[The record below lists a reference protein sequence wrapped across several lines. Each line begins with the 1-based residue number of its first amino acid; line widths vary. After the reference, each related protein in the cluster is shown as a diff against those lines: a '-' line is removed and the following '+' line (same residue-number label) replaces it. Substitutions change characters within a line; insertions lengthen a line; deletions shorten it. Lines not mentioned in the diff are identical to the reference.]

1 MPLEPPHLDD
11 RRFQDLVDEMKR
23 MIPRFTPEW
32 TNHNVG
38 DPGVALIELFAWTAE
53 MVLYRVNQVPDRLY
67 THFLNLVGVE
77 PFPPSAARTDLT
89 FWFSAPAAGQI
100 TVPADTEVSTVPVAD
115 DEPVTFST
123 VHSVTVEPPQ
133 LVAARTGIAGSAL
146 TLDTWESLTVPGQ
159 SALCFGSLPVTAGD
173 ALYLGLARSAAGHV
187 LRLDIAARAEGVGI
201 DPLAPPV
208 AWEAWSGTAWVPVSV
223 ESDTTGGLNKTGAVV
238 VLMPDQHEPIML
250 DGTHA
255 HWLRVRLIPQTTGRP
270 TYQTSPRIDELQVST
285 VGVTVQAE
293 HTRRVSTESVG
304 RSTGVPAQSFT
315 VAHTPVAAR
324 RSGEEVVVVTDGVAH
339 AWQEVA
345 DFAASGPSDR
355 HVVWDSATGEIRFG
369 PMIRQP
375 DGSRRQCGAV
385 PPDGAHIQV
394 SGYRSGGGARG
405 NVGARTLVT
414 LRSAVP
420 YIASVTNL
428 GPASGGVDAE
438 TSAEAKVRGPLTLRS
453 SNRSVTAGDYEQ
465 IARRTSVEVA
475 RAHCLPADESGVGR
489 VRVLVVPDVRTR
501 LEAQTLDDFAL
512 NRDLWEQVSRALE
525 ETRPVGVAVE
535 VGAPF
540 YQGVSIAALVRAL
553 PGRPVP
559 VVRQRVEEALTRYV
573 HPLIGGQ
580 DGTGWPFETQLT
592 QTALVQAV
600 ELVDGVLAVDELQI
614 FEYDLRTGRRIGD
627 GHDSLPLA
635 PNSLFLPAAHRV
647 VVR

>member
-11 RRFQDLVDEMKR
+11 RRFQDIVDEMKR

-67 THFLNLVGVE
+67 THFLNLVGIE

-123 VHSVTVEPPQ
+123 VRAVAVEPPR
-133 LVAARTGIAGSAL
+133 LVAARSGVAGSSL
-146 TLDTWESLTVPGQ
+146 TLDVWESLTVPGQ
-159 SALCFGSLPVTAGD
+159 TAVCFGSLPVSAGD
-173 ALYLGLARSAAGHV
+173 AFYLGLAHSAAGHV
-187 LRLDIAARAEGVGI
+187 LRLDVAARAEGVGI
-201 DPLAPPV
+201 DPLTPPV
-208 AWEAWSGTAWVPVSV
+208 VWEAWSGTAWVPVSV

-255 HWLRVRLIPQTTGRP
+255 HWLRVRLTSSSAGRP

-293 HTRRVSTESVG
+293 HTRRVATESVG
-304 RSTGVPAQSFT
+304 RSTGVPGQSFT

-324 RSGEEVVVVTDGVAH
+324 RSGEEVIVVTDGVAH

-345 DFAASGPSDR
+345 DFAASGPTDR

-369 PMIRQP
+369 PVIRQP

-438 TSAEAKVRGPLTLRS
+438 TSAEAKLRGPLTLRS
-453 SNRSVTAGDYEQ
+453 GNRSVTASDYEQ

-475 RAHCLPADESGVGR
+475 RAHCLPADESGAGR

-512 NRDLWEQVSRALE
+512 NRDLWEQVARALE
-525 ETRPVGVAVE
+525 ESRPVGVAVE

-540 YQGVSIAALVRAL
+540 YQGVSVAALVRAL
-553 PGRPVP
+553 PGRPLP
-559 VVRQRVEEALTRYV
+559 VIRQRVEDALTRYV
-573 HPLIGGQ
+573 HPLVGGPGG
-580 DGTGWPFETQLT
+580 DGWPFDAPLT

-627 GHDSLPLA
+627 GQDTLTLA
-635 PNSLFLPAAHRV
+635 PSSLFLPAAHRV